1 MITAICAIGA
11 GVLGFICGGIITMF
25 IIEMAEM
32 EAEMAIRELRETLEN
47 MKK

>member
-11 GVLGFICGGIITMF
+11 GVLGFLCGSFITMLM
-25 IIEMAEM
+25 IEMTET
-32 EAEMAIRELRETLEN
+32 EIEIKELRETLER